1 MEDGEIGQRCGRG
14 MGGRGRGWGLSPS
27 SALRLGAAPETSG
40 KLRCRAVWDEHGLQ
54 VRKRDS
60 RVSIITP
67 DNREGQTFCGED
79 RVQRR
84 GSDLRRTKPLGDAL
98 NCSRPDVAVAKVLLH
113 PFAHETRVG
122 LGSGGRDEL
131 KPFSVSIVGAARKGG
146 G

>member
-1 MEDGEIGQRCGRG
+1 MS
-14 MGGRGRGWGLSPS
+14 LS
-27 SALRLGAAPETSG
+27 SARRLGAAPKASG
-40 KLRCRAVWDEHGLQ
+40 KLRCLTAWDEHGLQ

-98 NCSRPDVAVAKVLLH
+98 NCSSPDVAVAKVLLH
-113 PFAHETRVG
+113 PFPNETRVG

-131 KPFSVSIVGAARKGG
+131 KPFSISIVGAARKGG
-146 G
+146 S